1 MADNNKAIVGRMF
14 DEVINEGRLELLD
27 ELFDPGFV
35 SSTQQGDMDLDGFRQ
50 FVVGWRSAFP
60 DIHCEVGDLIA
71 EGDRVAWSVRAR
83 GMHQGEFL
91 GIPATGR
98 AVDFDSLNVG
108 EFRDGRAY
116 RHKVLMD
123 LPVML
128 EQLGVAAPAS

>member
-1 MADNNKAIVGRMF
+1 MADNKAIVERMF
-14 DEVINEGRLELLD
+14 GEVINDGRLELID
-27 ELFDPGFV
+27 ELFDPAFV

-60 DIHCEVGDLIA
+60 DIRCEVGDLIA

-83 GMHQGEFL
+83 GTHQGEFF

-98 AVDFDSLNVG
+98 AVDFDSLNIG
-108 EFRDGRAY
+108 EFRDGRAH

-123 LPVML
+123 LPALL
-128 EQLGVAAPAS
+128 EQLGVAPPAS